1 MSWTW
6 SGNLS
11 NTDQI
16 SSWQGSG
23 RERNSDKVPSRIIYD
38 SHGRVVGWGFACA
51 SEKTIQVQ
59 WFKLLLSDEAREG
72 GGAKVAEAQAVLRR
86 LKKEPVDVV
95 ADYLEQLWL
104 HAVEQIEL
112 KLTRIA
118 FENMDLRIV
127 LTVPANWDHKAQE
140 RTKKAAIKAGITA
153 RRSHGTPT
161 LKLVTEPEAAA
172 LAAWKEA
179 GLKWRPDF
187 KVSQLL
193 GPVSYKI
200 LTGHRSETVSRFVT
214 LEVELLI

>member
-16 SSWQGSG
+16 SSWKGSG
-23 RERNSDKVPSRIIYD
+23 RERDSDKVPSKIIYD
-38 SHGRVVGWGFACA
+38 SRGKVVGWGFACA
-51 SEKTIQVQ
+51 SEGTFEVQ
-59 WFKLLLSDEAREG
+59 WFKLLLSDEAREKG
-72 GGAKVAEAQAVLRR
+72 GGKVAEAQAVLQR

-95 ADYLEQLWL
+95 ADYLEQLWR

-118 FENMDLRIV
+118 FDNMDLRIV

-153 RRSHGTPT
+153 RRSLGTPA

-172 LAAWKEA
+172 LSAWKEA
-179 GLKWRPDF
+179 GLKLRPDF
-187 KVSQLL
+187 QVSQLL
-193 GPVSYKI
+193 A
-200 LTGHRSETVSRFVT
+200 LSRIKYSHAVDRRLFHG
-214 LEVELLI
+214 L

>member
-23 RERNSDKVPSRIIYD
+23 RERDSDKVPSRIIYD
-38 SHGRVVGWGFACA
+38 SHGKVVGWGFACA
-51 SEKTIQVQ
+51 SEGTFQVQ
-59 WFKLLLSDEAREG
+59 WFKLLLSDEAREK
-72 GGAKVAEAQAVLRR
+72 GGAKVVEAQAVLQK

-95 ADYLEQLWL
+95 ADYLERLWR

-118 FENMDLRIV
+118 FQNMDLRVV

-140 RTKKAAIKAGITA
+140 RTKKAAVKAGINA
-153 RRSHGTPT
+153 RRSLGAPA
-161 LKLVTEPEAAA
+161 LRLVTEPEAAA

-193 GPVSYKI
+193 A
-200 LTGHRSETVSRFVT
+200 LHRIKRSHAIGRRLFHG
-214 LEVELLI
+214 L

>member
-23 RERNSDKVPSRIIYD
+23 RERDSDKVPSRIIYD
-38 SHGRVVGWGFACA
+38 SHGKVVGWGFDCA
-51 SEKTIQVQ
+51 SEGTFQVQ
-59 WFKLLLSDEAREG
+59 WFKLLLSDEAREK
-72 GGAKVAEAQAVLRR
+72 GGAKVVEAQAVLQR
-86 LKKEPVDVV
+86 LRKEPVDVV
-95 ADYLEQLWL
+95 ADYLERLWR

-118 FENMDLRIV
+118 FENMDLRVV

-140 RTKKAAIKAGITA
+140 RTRKAAVKAGIIA
-153 RRSHGTPT
+153 RRPLGAPA
-161 LKLVTEPEAAA
+161 LRLVTEPEAAA

-187 KVSQLL
+187 KASQHLAL
-193 GPVSYKI
+193 HRIKI
-200 LTGHRSETVSRFVT
+200 LTCHRSETASRFVT
-214 LEVELLI
+214 LEAELLI

>member
-1 MSWTW
+1 VYSFSGVSWTW

-23 RERNSDKVPSRIIYD
+23 RERDSDKVPSRIIYD
-38 SHGRVVGWGFACA
+38 SRGRVVGWGFASA
-51 SEKTIQVQ
+51 AEGTFQVQ
-59 WFKLLLSDEAREG
+59 WFKLLLSNEAREK
-72 GGAKVAEAQAVLRR
+72 GGAKVGEAQAVLQK
-86 LKKEPVDVV
+86 LGKQPVDVV
-95 ADYLEQLWL
+95 ADYLKQLWQ

-118 FENMDLRIV
+118 FENMDLKIV
-127 LTVPANWDHKAQE
+127 LTVPANWDHRAQE

-153 RRSHGTPT
+153 QRSFGTPV

-187 KVSQLL
+187 KVCQVLAPYHIKYSCATDRRLFHGL
-193 GPVSYKI
+193 
-200 LTGHRSETVSRFVT
+200 
-214 LEVELLI
+214 